1 MVVKMNEYEAEI
13 KSMKEYTYQ
22 WLPENYTDPTE
33 PILKITKSSLG
44 TFDWCPKKYDFSYQQ
59 RLPQDQTEAMRKGTI
74 MHNAREDFFNEF
86 DIVKAETMNDDELLD
101 YCSSLFPVD
110 DYFEEY
116 QTIAVFESQRFME
129 ALKEGKTDEYLP
141 VCNEGKF
148 DCEILIPSDANPKFP
163 LSRDYVVHLQGII
176 DRIFKEGNGYIPM
189 EFKTGP
195 WKDYKASGMRKEMAF
210 YKLLIENSSESVL
223 NNAGLEPNV
232 PVTHWSWYYPISN
245 YIFCEEATNAYR
257 KNNVKKVIQN
267 IAKLIHSYE
276 QKLFETKFYYKT
288 CAHCSFFGLCDA
300 AEENTWL

>member
-1 MVVKMNEYEAEI
+1 MVVKMDEYKNEI
-13 KSMKEYTYQ
+13 DSMLEYTYQ
-22 WLPENYTDPTE
+22 WLPENYSDPTE

-44 TFDWCPKKYDFSYQQ
+44 AFDWCPKKYDFSYQQ

-86 DIVKAETMNDDELLD
+86 DIVKAETMNSEELLD

-116 QTIAVFESQRFME
+116 QTIAVFESQRFMD
-129 ALKEGKTDEYLP
+129 ALKEGKTDEFLP
-141 VCNEGKF
+141 VCNEGMF
-148 DCEILIPSDANPKFP
+148 DCEITIAANTNPKYP
-163 LSRDYVVHLQGII
+163 LRRDYVVHLQGII
-176 DRIFKEGNGYIPM
+176 DRVFKEGNGYIPM

-195 WKDYKASGMRKEMAF
+195 WKDYKATGMRKEMAF
-210 YKLLIENSSESVL
+210 YKILIENSSEAVL
-223 NNAGLEPNV
+223 RNAGLEPNV

-257 KNNVKKVIQN
+257 KNNVKKVMQN
-267 IAKLIHSYE
+267 IAKLIHAYE

>member
-1 MVVKMNEYEAEI
+1 MNEYETEI

-22 WLPENYTDPTE
+22 WIPENYSDPTE

-44 TFDWCPKKYDFSYQQ
+44 SFDWCPKKYDFSYQQ

-86 DIVKAETMNDDELLD
+86 DIVKAETMNSEELLD

-116 QTIAVFESQRFME
+116 QTIAVFESQRFMD
-129 ALKEGKTDEYLP
+129 ALKEGKTDEFLP
-141 VCNEGKF
+141 VCNEGMF
-148 DCEILIPSDANPKFP
+148 DCEITIAADTNPKYP
-163 LSRDYVVHLQGII
+163 LRRDYVVHLQGII
-176 DRIFKEGNGYIPM
+176 DRVFKEGNGYIPM

-195 WKDYKASGMRKEMAF
+195 WKDYKATGMRKEMAF
-210 YKLLIENSSESVL
+210 YKLLIENSSEAVL
-223 NNAGLEPNV
+223 RNAGLEPNV

-257 KNNVKKVIQN
+257 KNNVKKVMQN
-267 IAKLIHSYE
+267 IAKLIHAYE

>member
-1 MVVKMNEYEAEI
+1 MVVKMNEYETEI

-22 WLPENYTDPTE
+22 WIPENYSDPTE

-44 TFDWCPKKYDFSYQQ
+44 SFDWCPKKYDFSYQQ

-86 DIVKAETMNDDELLD
+86 DIVKAETMNSEELLD

-116 QTIAVFESQRFME
+116 QTIAVFESQRFMD
-129 ALKEGKTDEYLP
+129 ALKEGKTDEFLP
-141 VCNEGKF
+141 VCNEGMF
-148 DCEILIPSDANPKFP
+148 DCEITISADTNPKYP
-163 LSRDYVVHLQGII
+163 LRRDYVVHLQGII
-176 DRIFKEGNGYIPM
+176 DRVFKEGNGYIPM

-195 WKDYKASGMRKEMAF
+195 WKDYKATGMRKEMAF
-210 YKLLIENSSESVL
+210 YKLLIENSSEAVL
-223 NNAGLEPNV
+223 RNAGLEPNV

-257 KNNVKKVIQN
+257 KNNVKKVMQN
-267 IAKLIHSYE
+267 IAKLIHAYE

>member
-1 MVVKMNEYEAEI
+1 MNEYETEI

-22 WLPENYTDPTE
+22 WIPENYSDPTE

-44 TFDWCPKKYDFSYQQ
+44 SFDWCPKKYDFSYQQ

-86 DIVKAETMNDDELLD
+86 DIVKAETMNSEELLD

-116 QTIAVFESQRFME
+116 QTIAVFESQRFMD
-129 ALKEGKTDEYLP
+129 ALKEGKTDEFLP
-141 VCNEGKF
+141 VCNEGMF
-148 DCEILIPSDANPKFP
+148 DCEITIAADTNPKYP
-163 LSRDYVVHLQGII
+163 LRRDYVVHLQGII
-176 DRIFKEGNGYIPM
+176 DRVFKEGNGYIPM

-195 WKDYKASGMRKEMAF
+195 WKDYKATGMRKEMAF
-210 YKLLIENSSESVL
+210 YKILIENSSEAVL
-223 NNAGLEPNV
+223 RNAGLEPNV

-257 KNNVKKVIQN
+257 KNNVKKVMQN
-267 IAKLIHSYE
+267 IAKLIHAYE